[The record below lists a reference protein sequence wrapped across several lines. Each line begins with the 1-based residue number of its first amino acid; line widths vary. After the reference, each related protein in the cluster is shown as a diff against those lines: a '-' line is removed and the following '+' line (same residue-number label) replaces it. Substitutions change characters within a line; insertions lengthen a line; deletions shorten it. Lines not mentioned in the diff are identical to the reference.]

1 MVDTRTRYDSTEDDP
16 VRFGAPATVRFGD
29 FPDEVRPQIKLW
41 RKIAEKSHGNYKAGV
56 SHFSCSFVWRADRR
70 LRTLIG
76 NDATGPCFPV
86 GKPDDPKQWVRTVE
100 KWAMCRHPKSKLS
113 VSSCDDPKIFPG
125 VQKRERNYFSSVPVV
140 FSTGW
145 ESVSL

>member
-86 GKPDDPKQWVRTVE
+86 GNLTIQNNGFGPS
-100 KWAMCRHPKSKLS
+100 KSGPCVGIPS
-113 VSSCDDPKIFPG
+113 QNSA
-125 VQKRERNYFSSVPVV
+125 
-140 FSTGW
+140 
-145 ESVSL
+145 